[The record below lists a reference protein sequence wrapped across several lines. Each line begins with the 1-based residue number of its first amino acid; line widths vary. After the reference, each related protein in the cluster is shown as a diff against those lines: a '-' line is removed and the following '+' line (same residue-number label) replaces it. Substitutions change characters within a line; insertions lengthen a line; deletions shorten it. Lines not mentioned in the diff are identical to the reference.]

1 MSENADM
8 VDLER
13 LRDNFSMLLEELEQK
28 RARLQE
34 IEAEVAD
41 QSHELDARKNLI
53 EELQQTVAIW
63 KEKYTSLNSRNSSSE
78 PPVSTALPELTEEEL
93 QSLESVKD
101 VSADHADGTVAIDMR
116 KALLDAQKLA
126 RSPEGLSSAPRSA
139 LNRAKTC

>member
-34 IEAEVAD
+34 IEAEVAA

-78 PPVSTALPELTEEEL
+78 PPISTALSEPPEEEL
-93 QSLESVKD
+93 QSLESVKN
-101 VSADHADGTVAIDMR
+101 VSADHGTVAIDMR
-116 KALLDAQKLA
+116 KALLEAQKVA
-126 RSPEGLSSAPRSA
+126 RSPEGLSSEPRSA
-139 LNRAKTC
+139 VNRAKTH